1 MRYSGRLVKEGEKN
15 YEYGWL
21 DKVIKVAED
30 GKELARFEY
39 HNNNQLAKV
48 VRENGIETFEWDGLA
63 LIERNGT
70 KYINEPH
77 AGGGNPI
84 LAIGGDGQKTEAIF
98 TDILGTSIGK
108 VSGNGYSAIDK
119 TSFGADTS
127 DKSSFFTGKPY
138 VEGLGYTF
146 LFRNYRADMGKWLT
160 QDLIGYP
167 DGWNN
172 FTYCGNKIISYI
184 DLLGCAEKYIKTRNL
199 NTPVPIIKNYQHS
212 WTEIRVTRDEY
223 NNMSSDYKT
232 GEFANKW
239 VNYGSTD
246 DYYSITLS
254 AYKDPDTGKLV
265 KATGDPRDSG
275 AKNIYDYDHDFTL
288 SEIERTLE
296 LHKKY
301 NNSADYTDIPFGDE
315 VNNCNSYT
323 NTING
328 GDLPNGIVDSPGIDK
343 KINNSYY
350 E

>member
-1 MRYSGRLVKEGEKN
+1 MRYSGWLIKEGEKT

-21 DKVIKVAED
+21 DKVMRVAED

-98 TDILGTSIGK
+98 TDILGTSMGK

-138 VEGLGYTF
+138 IEGLGYAF
-146 LFRNYRADMGKWLT
+146 LFRNYRADIGKWLT

-172 FTYCGNKIISYI
+172 FAYCNNDILINIDPNGAWTISFGISFSAGAGGGVIGGLSIAFGYSVESGFTWGYTASAGLSGIIGGDCSASI
-184 DLLGCAEKYIKTRNL
+184 DVSVTNAPNIGSLEGGSQMIGGSLGGLISVGGDVIITREGIYGISISMGASPLPNAEAHSSVVNTIVKEIK
-199 NTPVPIIKNYQHS
+199 
-212 WTEIRVTRDEY
+212 E
-223 NNMSSDYKT
+223 
-232 GEFANKW
+232 
-239 VNYGSTD
+239 
-246 DYYSITLS
+246 
-254 AYKDPDTGKLV
+254 
-265 KATGDPRDSG
+265 
-275 AKNIYDYDHDFTL
+275 KNITVT
-288 SEIERTLE
+288 SIRE
-296 LHKKY
+296 
-301 NNSADYTDIPFGDE
+301 
-315 VNNCNSYT
+315 
-323 NTING
+323 
-328 GDLPNGIVDSPGIDK
+328 
-343 KINNSYY
+343 
-350 E
+350 